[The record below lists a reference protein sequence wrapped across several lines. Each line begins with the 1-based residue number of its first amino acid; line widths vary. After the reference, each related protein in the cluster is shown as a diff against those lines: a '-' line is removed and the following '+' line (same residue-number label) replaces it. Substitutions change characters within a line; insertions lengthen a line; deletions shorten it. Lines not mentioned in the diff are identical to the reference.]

1 MNKLKP
7 QIQLHAPA
15 SLKRN
20 VMERIE
26 KQRIR
31 RKRIVA
37 IRWCSVAAVALIGVM
52 TFALWLRPSTEKR
65 LVVSNHSAMPVVDK
79 IPLPVVEDVQNTTIL
94 ANNTMMNDRRQRKN
108 VSTKRPRK
116 AIHPLP
122 TPGKEE
128 APPKSDRHDEII
140 DVGFGRE
147 ASSPINRADNSQ
159 DRVSPSHHPQP
170 FTPEEQL
177 LIDQMNQ
184 RRDIVYARLVDELQQ
199 ASLTQQRLHRV
210 AYEQLMQ
217 VRQLIHDATPQ
228 PRQDETRKEVRTI

>member
-1 MNKLKP
+1 MNELKP
-7 QIQLHAPA
+7 KIQLHAPA

-52 TFALWLRPSTEKR
+52 TFALWLRPSTEKP
-65 LVVSNHSAMPVVDK
+65 LVVSNHSSMPVVNEM
-79 IPLPVVEDVQNTTIL
+79 PLPVVEDVKKTTIL
-94 ANNTMMNDRRQRKN
+94 ANNTMMSDRRQREN

-128 APPKSDRHDEII
+128 VSPKSDRHDEII

-177 LIDQMNQ
+177 LIDQMYQ
-184 RRDIVYARLVDELQQ
+184 HRDIVNARLAEELEQ
-199 ASLTQQRLHRV
+199 ASLIQQRLHRV

-217 VRQLIHDATPQ
+217 VRQLIHDATPKNT
-228 PRQDETRKEVRTI
+228 QDKMKNEVKTI